1 MDDIF
6 QNHLSAEDLQSFL
19 EGELSDT
26 KHSEV
31 EEHLELCRYC
41 SAELG
46 AWQLLFSKL
55 GSLEVEEPQK
65 GFQEWRVC
73 TFLYRFRLLLVYGH
87 GYPV

>member
-31 EEHLELCRYC
+31 EEHLELCRY
-41 SAELG
+41 L
-46 AWQLLFSKL
+46 
-55 GSLEVEEPQK
+55 SLI
-65 GFQEWRVC
+65 
-73 TFLYRFRLLLVYGH
+73 H
-87 GYPV
+87 I